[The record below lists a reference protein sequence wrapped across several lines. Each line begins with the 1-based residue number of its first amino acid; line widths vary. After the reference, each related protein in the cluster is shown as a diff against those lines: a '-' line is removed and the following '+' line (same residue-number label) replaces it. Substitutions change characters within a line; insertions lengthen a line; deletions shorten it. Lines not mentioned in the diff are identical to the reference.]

1 MIVWNN
7 GILTTI
13 PPNGDIPIIMTQDI
27 ITEAEMVI
35 DIEMTDTDPDDLY
48 IVGMSVIAMI
58 ITGIDDI
65 DTIVFSELS

>member
-27 ITEAEMVI
+27 TTEAEMVI

-48 IVGMSVIAMI
+48 RRNECDRNDHHVRL
-58 ITGIDDI
+58 ITQ
-65 DTIVFSELS
+65 